1 MFSLLLLSFC
11 LVLLSACTATRSSL
25 VCVERRL
32 CCCFLCYLFG
42 SSSDCFES
50 GRYLLKAHAGR
61 LAATNSGALI
71 LVSDILSLCCVWN
84 FCVTGY
90 PVLCKQVVCGGIMSD
105 PDVYIYT

>member
-1 MFSLLLLSFC
+1 MVATIFSVLSFF
-11 LVLLSACTATRSSL
+11 LFVLLSACSAIRSCL

-32 CCCFLCYLFG
+32 FSAAFSAMFFG

-71 LVSDILSLCCVWN
+71 LVSDILSLCLCVE
-84 FCVTGY
+84 F
-90 PVLCKQVVCGGIMSD
+90 VCDGI
-105 PDVYIYT
+105 PCFVQAK